1 MRRIETEADIAEG
14 LAHLAKTDPRLRPV
28 IDVAGPVPLRRR
40 TPGFDGLCEIVV
52 SQQVSRASANAI
64 FGRLAATIDL
74 GHAGPLRM
82 ASDETLRGCGL
93 SAPKIRT
100 LRALAEAVASG
111 DLELGRLADQALADA
126 IARLTAVHGIGP
138 WTAEI
143 FLMFCLGH
151 ADIFPSGDL
160 ALQIAVAE
168 AFSFDERPKPKALDV
183 IAETWSPW
191 RGVAARLFW
200 AYYRACRQGRDA
212 VPF

>member
-14 LAHLAKTDPRLRPV
+14 LAQLAKADPRLRPV
-28 IDVAGPVPLRRR
+28 IEIAGPVPLRRR

-52 SQQVSRASANAI
+52 SQQVSRASAGAI
-64 FGRLAATIDL
+64 FDRLAAAIDL
-74 GHAGPLRM
+74 GHAGPLRA

-93 SAPKIRT
+93 STPKIRT
-100 LRALAEAVASG
+100 LRALADAVASG
-111 DLELGRLADQALADA
+111 DLEIDRLAGEAPADA
-126 IARLTAVHGIGP
+126 AAALTAVHGIGP

-151 ADIFPSGDL
+151 ADIFPSADL
-160 ALQIAVAE
+160 ALRIAVAD
-168 AFSFDERPKPKALDV
+168 AFSFDERPKPKALDA

-212 VPF
+212 APL